1 MKKLSLLIVLAMI
14 VTVGGVYA
22 TWNYA
27 ETAMQ
32 DVTHEFK
39 NLGIT
44 DVDTKTVSGSIA
56 VTDTLILKIDDEGN
70 FTPGWDSDVNSSNAG
85 NLQMVF
91 TPNPGANDTTFTYT
105 VTIKNNTYTPDGGQA
120 VGIFEVN
127 GDASAE
133 TDEVTILTGTFN
145 YTNGQSELCKAV
157 ITFDDIKTKLVPNDD
172 ITLPT
177 INDYT
182 NYSAALA
189 NVELIVTIV
198 ENP

>member
-1 MKKLSLLIVLAMI
+1 MKKLSLLIALAMI

-70 FTPGWDSDVNSSNAG
+70 FTPGWDSDVTAANAG

-120 VGIFEVN
+120 VGIFKVN
-127 GDASAE
+127 GDATAKA
-133 TDEVTILTGTFN
+133 DAVTVLTGTFN
-145 YTNGQSELCKAV
+145 YTHGQSEICKAV
-157 ITFDDIKTKLVPNDD
+157 ITLDDIKAVLVPNDA

-182 NYSAALA
+182 SYSTALA
-189 NVELIVTIV
+189 DVELIVTIV
-198 ENP
+198 ENQ

>member
-1 MKKLSLLIVLAMI
+1 MI

-27 ETAMQ
+27 ETAMH

-44 DVDTKTVSGSIA
+44 DVDTRTVSGSVS

-70 FTPGWDSDVNSSNAG
+70 FTPGWDSDVTAANAG

-91 TPNPGANDTTFTYT
+91 TPNPGANDTSFTYT
-105 VTIKNNTYTPDGGQA
+105 VTIKKNTYTPDGGQA
-120 VGIFEVN
+120 VGIFKVN

-133 TDEVTILTGTFN
+133 TGEVTVLTGTFN
-145 YTNGQSELCKAV
+145 YTHGQPELCKAV
-157 ITFDDIKTKLVPNDD
+157 ITFDDIKTKLVPNDA

-182 NYSAALA
+182 SYSAALA
-189 NVELIVTIV
+189 EVELTLTIV